1 MAKYLQFQGK
11 YKNERIVAFIGENPP
26 IEPIET
32 KRVAQSRFE
41 KTEEFRKHQ
50 ELAEQKKNLMAE
62 QIVLIKAY
70 NKHLNPLTGKF
81 VGNRKEAEKIKIDY
95 AKVQQKL
102 EDLELVLVDQTL
114 KAEAVYKQI
123 FVENA
128 VYSTPRNAKLLKKGD
143 LKIWNDLFQKAG
155 KDHILTESRNMV
167 SKIQVETERIANLPK
182 DEKEVEK
189 NQLIGRATRQA
200 IQMRSQLEIEGHADA
215 LEKSQEW
222 LKVEKGKIEEQ
233 YASD

>member
-1 MAKYLQFQGK
+1 MKYLQFQGK
-11 YKNERIVAFIGENPP
+11 YKDEKIVAFIGENPP

-32 KRVAQSRFE
+32 KRIVQSRFE
-41 KTEEFRKHQ
+41 KTPEFQKHQ
-50 ELAEQKKNLMAE
+50 ELAEQKKNLMTE
-62 QIVLIKAY
+62 QIALIKAY

-95 AKVQQKL
+95 AKVGQKL
-102 EDLELVLVDQTL
+102 ENLESMIIDQSL
-114 KAEAVYKQI
+114 KAEAIYKQI

-143 LKIWNDLFQKAG
+143 LKRWNDLFQKAG
-155 KDHILTESRNMV
+155 KDHILTESGNMV
-167 SKIQVETERIANLPK
+167 SKIQVEIERISNLSDDK
-182 DEKEVEK
+182 KEAEK

-200 IQMRSQLEIEGHADA
+200 MQMRNQLEIEGHTDA

-222 LKVEKGKIEEQ
+222 LKVEKEKIEEQ
-233 YASD
+233 YASS